1 MKQTKG
7 VTVVLYKL
15 VNNQPVFA
23 VFKRNL
29 NWQGWELLKGEREED
44 ESARGCAIREIKEE
58 AGIDKIEVLQ
68 ELNHTYYWICKE
80 SGEEIKR
87 VYECFLA
94 KIPEGQMIDIS
105 GNPLKEHLEAY
116 FLDFKYAEKIL
127 TFDNQKEALRK
138 AYKEI
143 KGM

>member
-29 NWQGWELLKGEREED
+29 NWQGWELLKGEKEED
-44 ESARGCAIREIKEE
+44 ESTRGCAIREIKEE

-68 ELNHTYYWICKE
+68 ELNHAYYWICKG

-87 VYECFLA
+87 VHECFLA
-94 KIPEGQMIDIS
+94 KIPEGQIIDIS
-105 GNPLKEHLEAY
+105 GNPHKEHSEAC
-116 FLDFKYAEKIL
+116 FLDFNYAEKLL
-127 TFDNQKEALRK
+127 TFENQKEALRK
-138 AYKEI
+138 AYEEI
-143 KGM
+143 KRM